1 MSLQR
6 TSARLATSVGT
17 DARSVLIWENDA
29 MLRRRTAANV
39 GDKGIPEVFE
49 SRNCNG
55 FPRYY
60 LESVSGQYVSDSGQT
75 FTDQVDYVSG
85 RTRLFGIVGHPI
97 EQVRSPEMFTA
108 EFRRRALDAILVPM
122 HVLPEDFDA
131 LLPQLLR
138 LSNLDGLI
146 FTIPYK
152 LRARALAGDLGDQ
165 ARIVGAIN
173 ALGRR
178 AGGWRGDIFDGIGC
192 VEAFRRRGIA
202 LTGRRALLLGAGG
215 AGSAIGVA
223 LAAERPASLR
233 LYDVDATRAEALAAT
248 ITRAFPGLAV
258 SAGPPRLDEVDILL
272 NATPAGM
279 LDDARLPIAIT
290 SLPRA
295 MTVFDAIVKPET
307 TPLLALAERCGCTT
321 VRGREMMRGQIARIV
336 DYFLAAD

>member
-1 MSLQR
+1 MSEP
-6 TSARLATSVGT
+6 
-17 DARSVLIWENDA
+17 DE
-29 MLRRRTAANV
+29 
-39 GDKGIPEVFE
+39 
-49 SRNCNG
+49 
-55 FPRYY
+55 
-60 LESVSGQYVSDSGQT
+60 T

-108 EFRRRALDAILVPM
+108 EFRRRALDAILVPL
-122 HVLPEDFDA
+122 HVLPDDFDA

-138 LSNLDGLI
+138 LSNLDGVI

-152 LRARALAGDLGDQ
+152 LRACALADRLGDQ

-178 AGGWRGDIFDGIGC
+178 PGGWRGDIFDGIGC
-192 VEAFRRRGIA
+192 VEAFRRRGIP
-202 LTGRRALLLGAGG
+202 LIGRHALLLGAGG

-223 LAAERPASLR
+223 LASERPASLR
-233 LYDVDATRAEALAAT
+233 VYDVDVTRAEALGAT
-248 ITRAFPGLAV
+248 IAGAFPGLAV
-258 SAGPPRLDEVDILL
+258 SVGPPRLDGIDILL
-272 NATPAGM
+272 NATPSGM

-321 VRGREMMRGQIARIV
+321 VRGREMMRGQIGRIV
-336 DYFLAAD
+336 DFFLASD

>member
-1 MSLQR
+1 L
-6 TSARLATSVGT
+6 
-17 DARSVLIWENDA
+17 
-29 MLRRRTAANV
+29 
-39 GDKGIPEVFE
+39 
-49 SRNCNG
+49 
-55 FPRYY
+55 
-60 LESVSGQYVSDSGQT
+60 
-75 FTDQVDYVSG
+75 TDQVDYISG

-108 EFRRRALDAILVPM
+108 EFRRRALDAILVPL
-122 HVLPEDFDA
+122 HVLPDDFEA

-138 LSNLDGLI
+138 LSNLDGVI

-152 LRARALAGDLGDQ
+152 LRACALADRLGEQ

-178 AGGWRGDIFDGIGC
+178 PGGWRGDIFDGIGC
-192 VEAFRRRGIA
+192 VEALRLRGIP
-202 LTGRRALLLGAGG
+202 LIGRHALLLGAGG

-223 LAAERPASLR
+223 LASERPASLR
-233 LYDVDATRAEALAAT
+233 VYDVDAARAEALATT
-248 ITRAFPGLAV
+248 IGRAFPGLTV
-258 SAGPPRLDEVDILL
+258 SAGAPRLDGIDILL
-272 NATPAGM
+272 NATPSGM

-336 DYFLAAD
+336 DFFLASD